1 MMDTLNTALAWLGQI
16 PRDGVIGFLLRLALA
31 LIVYGIGTKLISWL
45 CRVVRNYLLK
55 YGTDE
60 AAKSFLMSIMKISLH
75 ILLIMTL
82 AANLGVDRTS
92 IATVLASAG
101 VAVSL
106 ALKDGLSNFAGGLII
121 MFLRPFSVG
130 DYIVENGE
138 NNEGTVE
145 KIELYYTTL
154 VTTDSRRIVIPNSL
168 LTGNSITN
176 VTAADKRRLEIK
188 VGISYDSDL
197 QKAKDILQELIQ
209 SDPELMDQEEK
220 QVFVDS
226 LGDSSVV
233 LGMRSWVKTEEFWNT
248 KWRMNEKIKEQFDAN
263 GIQIPYPQLDVRI
276 REMPEME
283 KRQAMERR

>member
-1 MMDTLNTALAWLGQI
+1 MMDTLKEALTWLGQI
-16 PRDGVIGFLLRLALA
+16 PRDGLIGFLLRLALA

-60 AAKSFLMSIMKISLH
+60 AAKSFLMSIIKISLH

-154 VTTDSRRIVIPNSL
+154 ATTDSRRIVIPNSQ

-197 QKAKDILQELIQ
+197 QKAKEILRELIQ
-209 SDPELMDQEEK
+209 TDPELMDQEETRI
-220 QVFVDS
+220 FVDS
-226 LGDSSVV
+226 LGESSVV

-263 GIQIPYPQLDVRI
+263 GIQIPFPQMDVRI
-276 REMPEME
+276 KEMPGME
-283 KRQAMERR
+283 KR

>member
-1 MMDTLNTALAWLGQI
+1 MLDVIQEVFAWLGNI
-16 PRDGVIGFLLRLALA
+16 PHDSLMGFVFRLAVA
-31 LIVYGIGTKLISWL
+31 LIIYAIGTKVIAWI
-45 CRVVRNYLLK
+45 CRQVRKHLLK

-60 AAKSFLMSIMKISLH
+60 AAKSFLMSILKISFH
-75 ILLIMTL
+75 VLLIMTL
-82 AANLGVDRTS
+82 AAQVGVDRTS

-106 ALKDGLSNFAGGLII
+106 ALKDGLSNFASGLII

-130 DYIVENGE
+130 DYIVEHGE

-154 VTTDSRRIVIPNSL
+154 ATTDSRRVVVPNSL
-168 LTGNSITN
+168 LTGNCITN

-197 QKAKDILQELIQ
+197 QKAKNILRELIQ
-209 SDPELMDQEEK
+209 EDPQLMDQEETLIY
-220 QVFVDS
+220 VDS

-233 LGMRSWVKTEEFWNT
+233 LGLKSWVKTEEFWNT
-248 KWRMNEKIKEQFDAN
+248 KWRMNERIKEAFDAN
-263 GIQIPYPQLDVRI
+263 GIQIPFPQMDLRI
-276 REMPEME
+276 QEIPREI
-283 KRQAMERR
+283 KG

>member
-1 MMDTLNTALAWLGQI
+1 MLDVIKGVFTWLGNI
-16 PRDGVIGFLLRLALA
+16 PHDSLMGFVFRLAVA
-31 LIVYGIGTKLISWL
+31 LIVYAIGTKVIAWI
-45 CRVVRNYLLK
+45 CRQVRKHLLK

-60 AAKSFLMSIMKISLH
+60 AAKSFLMSILKISFH

-82 AANLGVDRTS
+82 AAQVGVDRTS

-106 ALKDGLSNFAGGLII
+106 ALKDGLSNFASGLII

-130 DYIVENGE
+130 DYIVEHGE

-154 VTTDSRRIVIPNSL
+154 ATTDSRRVVVPNSM
-168 LTGNSITN
+168 LTGNCITN

-197 QKAKDILQELIQ
+197 QKAKNILRELIQ
-209 SDPELMDQEEK
+209 EDPQLMDQEETLIY
-220 QVFVDS
+220 VDS
-226 LGDSSVV
+226 LGESSVI
-233 LGMRSWVKTEEFWNT
+233 LGLKSWVKTEEFWNT
-248 KWRMNEKIKEQFDAN
+248 KWRMNERIKEEFDAN
-263 GIQIPYPQLDVRI
+263 GIQIPFPQMDLRI
-276 REMPEME
+276 QEIPREI
-283 KRQAMERR
+283 KG

>member
-1 MMDTLNTALAWLGQI
+1 MMDVMKEALSWLNSMPENSMLS
-16 PRDGVIGFLLRLALA
+16 FLLRLALA
-31 LIVYGIGTKLISWL
+31 LIAYAIGTKVIAWL
-45 CRVVRNYLLK
+45 CRVVKKHLLK

-60 AAKSFLMSIMKISLH
+60 AAKSFLMSILKISLH

-82 AANLGVDRTS
+82 AAQLGVDRTS

-106 ALKDGLSNFAGGLII
+106 ALKDGLSNFASGLII

-130 DYIVENGE
+130 DYIMEHGE

-154 VTTDSRRIVIPNSL
+154 ATTDSRKVVIPNSL
-168 LTGNSITN
+168 LTGNCITN

-197 QKAKDILQELIQ
+197 HRAKEILRQLIQ
-209 SDPELMDQEEK
+209 EDPELMDQEESLIY
-220 QVFVDS
+220 VDS

-233 LGMRSWVKTEEFWNT
+233 LGMKSWVKTEEFWNT
-248 KWRMNEKIKEQFDAN
+248 KWRMNERIKEAFDAN
-263 GIQIPYPQLDVRI
+263 GIQIPYPQMDLRI
-276 REMPEME
+276 QEVSRET
-283 KRQAMERR
+283 KRQSG

>member
-1 MMDTLNTALAWLGQI
+1 MDVIKEALSWLNNI
-16 PRDGVIGFLLRLALA
+16 PRDSMLGFLLRLVLA
-31 LIVYGIGTKLISWL
+31 LIVYAVGTKVIAWL
-45 CRVVRNYLLK
+45 CRMVKKHLLK

-60 AAKSFLMSIMKISLH
+60 AAKSFLMSILKISLH

-82 AANLGVDRTS
+82 AAQVGVDRTS

-106 ALKDGLSNFAGGLII
+106 ALKDGLSNFASGLII

-130 DYIVENGE
+130 DYIIEHGE

-154 VTTDSRRIVIPNSL
+154 ATTDSRKVVIPNSL
-168 LTGNSITN
+168 LTGNCITN

-197 QKAKDILQELIQ
+197 QKAKEILRQLIQ
-209 SDPELMDQEEK
+209 EDPELMDQEES
-220 QVFVDS
+220 QIYVDS

-233 LGMRSWVKTEEFWNT
+233 LGMKSWVKTEEFWNT
-248 KWRMNEKIKEQFDAN
+248 KWRMNERIKEAFDAN
-263 GIQIPYPQLDVRI
+263 GIQIPYPQMDLRI
-276 REMPEME
+276 QEVPREI
-283 KRQAMERR
+283 KK